1 MADTLTATGLT
12 ITRGGR
18 LLVDGL
24 DLTLAGGTVTA
35 LTGPNGC
42 GKTTT
47 AWCLGLYD
55 LDFTG
60 TVTFNGLPSS
70 QMSQRDVRRA
80 HRTTIVLQPQD
91 LLLEDSWTVART
103 LHHAAWALGLPRR
116 QRRERAAD
124 VLARTRISHL
134 ARTRTGLLS
143 GGERM
148 RVALARTLLMASPR
162 LVVLDE
168 PTAGADEELTEM
180 VTGFLEEWTGTGAAV
195 LVATHDPGLVERAEE
210 HISLL
215 TGTGEEAERTGGN
228 EQGAGTGD
236 G

>member
-103 LHHAAWALGLPRR
+103 LRHAAWALGLPRH

-124 VLARTRISHL
+124 VL

-148 RVALARTLLMASPR
+148 RVALARTLLMAGPR

-180 VTGFLEEWTGTGAAV
+180 VTGFLEEWVSSGAAV

-215 TGTGEEAERTGGN
+215 TGTGEEAERAGGN
-228 EQGAGTGD
+228 EQGAAGD
-236 G
+236 